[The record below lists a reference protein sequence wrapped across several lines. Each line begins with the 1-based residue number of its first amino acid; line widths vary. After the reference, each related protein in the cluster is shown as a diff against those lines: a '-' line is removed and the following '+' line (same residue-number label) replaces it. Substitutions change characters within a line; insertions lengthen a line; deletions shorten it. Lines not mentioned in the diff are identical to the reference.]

1 MSTANGHAHEGKK
14 DRDFVTALA
23 RGLEILKC
31 FTAARPELGSTEI
44 AHLTGLAQSTVW
56 RLCHTLTELGYLVPV
71 GGERLRAGL
80 GVLTLGGASIARA
93 GIANAAY
100 PGMVEIADRFD
111 ASLSLA
117 GKVGTTMVIV
127 QRAEAP
133 GMLRLNFTVGT
144 AMALGRSAVGGAYL
158 GATDEHDRRATLAA
172 LQAQLPP
179 SEWADTESWLAEAVA
194 MFETH
199 GYVLNLRRYHPDV
212 CAVAVPLVSND
223 RRTIMAL
230 NCGGPASRMS
240 TELLTGPI
248 LHALR
253 ALAHQLQPLL

>member
-1 MSTANGHAHEGKK
+1 MSTDTPPSPEGKK

-23 RGLEILKC
+23 RGLDILKC
-31 FTAARPELGSTEI
+31 FTAERPELGSTDI
-44 AHLTGLAQSTVW
+44 AQLTGLAQSTVW
-56 RLCHTLTELGYLVPV
+56 RLCHTLTELGYLVPA
-71 GGERLRAGL
+71 GSDRLRAGL
-80 GVLTLGGASIARA
+80 GVLTLGGASVARA
-93 GIANAAY
+93 GIAYAAY
-100 PGMVEIADRFD
+100 PGMAEIADRFD

-144 AMALGRSAVGGAYL
+144 AMALERSAVGGAYL
-158 GATDEHDRRATLAA
+158 GAAAEAERRATLAS

-179 SEWADTESWLAEAVA
+179 GEWPATEAWLGEAVEMVRA
-194 MFETH
+194 H

-240 TELLTGPI
+240 VELLTGPI
-248 LHALR
+248 LSALR
-253 ALAHQLQPLL
+253 ALANQLQPLL